1 MDSSAPVPNSDL
13 SIAARLNRLPVTR
26 RHKGIIGIIAL
37 GNFFEIYE
45 LFLAGVLAATLR
57 AKFDI
62 SGFEL
67 SLVLASAFVG
77 AFVGAIAIGRIAD
90 RVGRRQ
96 AYMITLGLYS
106 VATLLAAFS
115 TDLWMLVLCRFIA
128 GIGLGGELPVT
139 DSFLGDILPSKRR
152 GYFVA
157 WAFTLA
163 YTAVPVV
170 GFLGMAM
177 VDAAPLGVEGWR
189 WMFALGALGAVVT
202 FILRRRLPESP
213 RWLESVG
220 RTSEAEAITSDLEA
234 AARAE
239 GWIAPAEDEPAPVVG
254 EPVRPAALLRQPLLR
269 RTLTMAVVWV
279 LAVVGYHGFSS
290 VATLV
295 LTGKGISVTNS
306 LLYVSLAFIGY
317 PVGSLLSMVVMDRFE
332 RKWLLGGSL
341 VAMAALGLAYGTTVS
356 PVWIVLWGFM
366 FTVIA
371 NLMSNV
377 THVYQLEQFP
387 TEIRTTAT
395 GWLYSLGRLSTAA
408 APLYLLPML
417 EYRGAATVFTVVAGS
432 LVVAAVVTVA
442 FGVATTGRTL
452 EEISPAHSGDRKTI
466 TPSPANTAP

>member
-1 MDSSAPVPNSDL
+1 MDTHTPSPGVPL
-13 SIAARLNRLPVTR
+13 TIAARLNRLPVTR
-26 RHKGIIGIIAL
+26 RHKKIIAIIAL

-45 LFLAGVLAATLR
+45 LFLAGVLAATLKT
-57 AKFDI
+57 KFALT
-62 SGFEL
+62 GFDL

-77 AFVGAIAIGRIAD
+77 AFVGAVLIGRIAD
-90 RVGRRQ
+90 RLGRRR

-106 VATLLAAFS
+106 VFTLLAAFS

-128 GIGLGGELPVT
+128 GVGLGGELPVT

-157 WAFTLA
+157 WAFTLS

-170 GFLGMAM
+170 GFVGMIV
-177 VDAAPLGVEGWR
+177 VDASPLGIDGWR
-189 WMFALGALGAVVT
+189 WMFALGALGALIT
-202 FILRRRLPESP
+202 FVLRRHLPESP

-220 RTSEAEAITSDLEA
+220 RTDEAEAVTRELED
-234 AARAE
+234 AARTE
-239 GWIAPAEDEPAPVVG
+239 GWAAPAEDEAISPVSTG
-254 EPVRPAALLRQPLLR
+254 PVSASAMLRKPLLR
-269 RTLTMAVVWV
+269 RTITMAIVWI

-306 LLYVSLAFIGY
+306 LLYVSLAFVGY
-317 PVGSLLSMVVMDRFE
+317 PVGSLLSMLVMDRFE

-341 VAMAALGLAYGTTVS
+341 VAMAALGLAYGNAVT
-356 PVWIVLWGFM
+356 PVWIVLWGFT

-377 THVYQLEQFP
+377 THVYQLEQYP
-387 TEIRTTAT
+387 TAIRTTAT
-395 GWLYSLGRLSTAA
+395 GRLYSLGRLSTAA
-408 APLYLLPML
+408 APLYLIPML
-417 EYRGAATVFTVVAGS
+417 EHSGAGAVFTLVAAA
-432 LVVAAVVTVA
+432 LAVAAVVTVG

-452 EEISPAHSGDRKTI
+452 EEISPGDAPTAVIPQR
-466 TPSPANTAP
+466 ARTAP